1 VGAAGR
7 IGMKYYEL
15 TYDASYENEH
25 TIGEYELGDFDV
37 FQFLEGRPHYGKIPA
52 CVRLYVT
59 EGDEN
64 LPQASLLANPLSW
77 KIFSE
82 RLLQHWWPLIKD
94 DIQVFDAP
102 VYRISDGSKVDGY
115 KLINPVRILD
125 CIDWERSECS
135 RYDNGDIAYF
145 NKIFIDGKK
154 ARGHHLF
161 RLQGYL
167 YTLIVSD
174 TLASML
180 IGTDFRGI
188 AFIKC
193 GTSPAKS
200 TCS

>member
-1 VGAAGR
+1 
-7 IGMKYYEL
+7 MKYYEL
-15 TYDASYENEH
+15 TYDASFENEQ
-25 TIGEYELGDFDV
+25 TIGDYEMGEFDLTVFWIAEEYRG
-37 FQFLEGRPHYGKIPA
+37 QIPTS
-52 CVRLYVT
+52 VRLYVRK
-59 EGDEN
+59 EDEA
-64 LPQASLLANPLSW
+64 LPQACLLANPISW
-77 KIFSE
+77 WIFSE

-102 VYRISDGSKVDGY
+102 VYRKSDGSKVDGY

-200 TCS
+200 TCC